1 MDKRFST
8 GFSLIE
14 MMVTVFII
22 GIVLAIGIPSVG
34 TFMDNSRMAASTNDL
49 MTGLHAARAEA
60 IKRNQNT
67 TICPS
72 DDGVTCA
79 AAGDFSIG
87 WIGFVDCTVAPPNPC
102 VPNGTVDG
110 VDVNEIFISRRQLP
124 DAITFLSSDAAGN
137 PAPRLIS
144 FNANGTV
151 ATNIGAL
158 VMVSDMQLCDNRG
171 DMDTGA
177 GIAAGRWIN
186 ISPTGRPRIYR
197 DQNAVQSAANP
208 LPGC

>member
-1 MDKRFST
+1 MNKRFST

-14 MMVTVFII
+14 TMTTIFII
-22 GIVLAIGIPSVG
+22 GVVLAIGVPSING
-34 TFMDNSRMAASTNDL
+34 FMDNSRMAASTNDL
-49 MTGLHAARAEA
+49 ITALHAARSEA

-72 DDGVTCA
+72 TDGATCA
-79 AAGDFSIG
+79 AAGDFSVG
-87 WIGFVDCTVAPPNPC
+87 WIGFVDCSVLPPAPC

-110 VDVNEIFISRRQLP
+110 VDGDAIFIVHRELP
-124 DAITFLSSDAAGN
+124 DSLTFWSSDGAGN

-144 FNANGTV
+144 FNANGSV
-151 ATNIGAL
+151 ATLIGAQVL
-158 VMVSDMQLCDNRG
+158 VSNMQLCDGRG

-186 ISPTGRPRIYR
+186 ISPTGRPRIFR
-197 DQNAVQSAANP
+197 DQNAIQGGANP